1 MMKNSIALFVC
12 ALVLTSCSLSKNVRE
27 QRKTINGNWVL
38 ENVGYEASEGSFKS
52 MLFNDANGFC
62 FEGSTWYFLENNST
76 GSYTIPTSNSACA
89 GGVRNIRWSVLENEN
104 GNDQLQFK
112 YIDEKKKDLYGRTGY
127 RLEILSLTP
136 SQMTLKSDVNVDGSP
151 VSVVYNFTK
160 Q

>member
-1 MMKNSIALFVC
+1 MIKNSVLMLALAV
-12 ALVLTSCSLSKNVRE
+12 VVSSCSLSKNVRE
-27 QRKTINGNWVL
+27 ERKTINGNWVL
-38 ENVGYEASEGSFKS
+38 ENVGYESNGGSFKS

-76 GSYTIPTSNSACA
+76 GSYTIPTSNSVCP

-104 GNDQLQFK
+104 GNDKLQFK
-112 YIDEKKKDLYGRTGY
+112 YIDEKKKDIYGRTGY
-127 RLEILSLTP
+127 RLEIVSLSP

-151 VSVVYNFTK
+151 VSVVYKFSK